1 MCTLRKTGNTQ
12 MDLRTELLVMIKHYT
27 STAVL
32 VSDTKPRK
40 VLLGLH
46 QKLQMWLPPGGHQEE
61 NENPFECLVREVKE
75 ETGFD
80 VTQYLPKE
88 QKLDERVNS
97 LPVPDYLFEEPIPAR
112 GDHEEHIHMDF
123 VYVIMV
129 PEFLPQFPEREYAD
143 MRWFG
148 EGDVEDLP
156 LYPNIKDIILP
167 KCFSK

>member
-1 MCTLRKTGNTQ
+1 VCTAENRQHTNGSSGKVID
-12 MDLRTELLVMIKHYT
+12 MVKHYT

-32 VSDTKPRK
+32 VTDTKPRK

-61 NENPFECLVREVKE
+61 NENPFECLIREVLE

-80 VTQYLPKE
+80 VTPYLPE
-88 QKLDERVNS
+88 SQKLDERVNS

-112 GDHEEHIHMDF
+112 GATSEHIHMDF
-123 VYVIMV
+123 VYVILV
-129 PEFLPQFPEREYAD
+129 PEFAPQFPEREYAQ
-143 MRWFG
+143 MRWIG
-148 EGDVEDLP
+148 EDDVENLA

-167 KCFSK
+167 ECFSK

>member
-1 MCTLRKTGNTQ
+1 M
-12 MDLRTELLVMIKHYT
+12 VKHYT

-32 VSDTKPRK
+32 VTDTKPRK

-46 QKLQMWLPPGGHQEE
+46 QKLQMWLPSGGHQEE
-61 NENPFECLVREVKE
+61 NENPFEALIREVKE

-80 VTQYLPKE
+80 VTSYLPKP

-112 GDHEEHIHMDF
+112 GEKAEHIHMDF
-123 VYVIMV
+123 VYVIEV
-129 PEFLPQFPEREYAD
+129 PQFTPHFPEREYSQ

-148 EGDVEDLP
+148 EEEVEGLA

-167 KCFSK
+167 KCFSL

>member
-1 MCTLRKTGNTQ
+1 
-12 MDLRTELLVMIKHYT
+12 MDLRTKLLSMTKHYT

-32 VSDTKPRK
+32 VTETKPRK

-61 NENPFECLVREVKE
+61 NENPFECLIREVLE

-80 VTQYLPKE
+80 VTSYLPKTK
-88 QKLDERVNS
+88 QLDERVNS

-112 GDHEEHIHMDF
+112 GEKPEHIHMDF
-123 VYVIMV
+123 VYVIVV
-129 PEFLPQFPEREYAD
+129 PEFTPHFPEREYAK
-143 MRWFG
+143 MRWIG
-148 EGDVEDLP
+148 EGDVAGLA